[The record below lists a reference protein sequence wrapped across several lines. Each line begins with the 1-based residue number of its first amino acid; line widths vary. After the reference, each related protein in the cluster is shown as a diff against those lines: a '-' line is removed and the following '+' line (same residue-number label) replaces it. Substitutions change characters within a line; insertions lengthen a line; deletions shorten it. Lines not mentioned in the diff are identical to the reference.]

1 MLKKALLLV
10 AAMVA
15 IPCAAFA
22 HIQVEVENSSNTVN
36 YRIYKN
42 LSTLGVTEFCF
53 IKSVQE
59 DNNPQYYLRLRTLK
73 GVLLANQAYITIDG
87 NTYTLD
93 KVLNRKTPKV
103 YSKMPII
110 YTLNDYV
117 FYDVTQEAI
126 EAFKTA
132 KTAHTEIVAHGFKK
146 TAKLDMLAGFLAE
159 TKNLIDNA
167 KFETYREDL
176 DHLTA
181 NYLPKVPE

>member
-1 MLKKALLLV
+1 MLKKILLLAAALL
-10 AAMVA
+10 A

-42 LSTLGVTEFCF
+42 LNTLGVTEFCF

-59 DNNPQYYLRLRTLK
+59 DNIPKYYLRLRTLK
-73 GVLLANQAYITIDG
+73 GVLLANQAYITIDSK
-87 NTYTLD
+87 TYTLD
-93 KVLNRKTPKV
+93 KVLNQKTPRV

-110 YTLNDYV
+110 YTLNDYA
-117 FYDVTQEAI
+117 FYDVPLDAI

-159 TKNLIDNA
+159 TKNLIENA

-176 DHLTA
+176 DHLTI
-181 NYLPKVPE
+181 NYMPKVAE

>member
-1 MLKKALLLV
+1 MVKKALLL
-10 AAMVA
+10 ATIMLG
-15 IPCAAFA
+15 IPCAAYA
-22 HIQVEVENSSNTVN
+22 HIQVEVENTYNVVN

-53 IKSVQE
+53 IKSVHE
-59 DNNPQYYLRLRTLK
+59 DNEAQYYLRLRTGK
-73 GVLLANQAYITIDG
+73 GVLLANKANITIDN
-87 NTYTLD
+87 NTYEIEKL
-93 KVLNRKTPKV
+93 LNQRTPKV
-103 YSKMPII
+103 YSSMPAINFFDFT
-110 YTLNDYV
+110 YYNV
-117 FYDVTQEAI
+117 PSDVI

-146 TAKLDMLAGFLAE
+146 TAKLDMLDGFLAE

-181 NYLPKVPE
+181 NYMPKTAK